1 MRFLVGAA
9 WDWRACVPAG
19 FKGPS
24 VRRGAIIAIA
34 ALGGSVVCCS
44 IPVSGT
50 PVGFSGPST
59 WLLPRHF
66 VCAPEG
72 FTSPS
77 VRRGPV
83 IAVGPSTWLL
93 PRHFVCAPEGFT
105 SPSVRRGPVVAVAAF
120 SLVVEVPMAA
130 RCCDG
135 CSLALCCGRGV
146 SASSLSSSPWRVL
159 ERCREATACAGVLV
173 PRLTALREMVRR
185 AVWSSL
191 VASGRWILSSGS
203 ESSPRRGRKRI
214 LRSLLRRHDV
224 RHC

>member
-1 MRFLVGAA
+1 MLGA
-9 WDWRACVPAG
+9 PG
-19 FKGPS
+19 FTLRLS
-24 VRRGAIIAIA
+24 VSMDS
-34 ALGGSVVCCS
+34 SVVCCS